1 MQSYWLFHFKKKI
14 LGKITWK
21 FNDNY
26 VYVEIGNVC
35 DSVMP
40 LINFRYSFSFLHFQ
54 PALFYKS
61 KVNEM
66 QQIILVKYKSGI
78 NPLF

>member
-1 MQSYWLFHFKKKI
+1 MQSYWLFHFLKI

-40 LINFRYSFSFLHFQ
+40 LINFRDGFSFLIFQ

-66 QQIILVKYKSGI
+66 QQIILVEYKSGI

>member
-1 MQSYWLFHFKKKI
+1 MQSYWLFHLKKI

-40 LINFRYSFSFLHFQ
+40 LINFRNGFSFLHFQ
-54 PALFYKS
+54 PALFYKR

-66 QQIILVKYKSGI
+66 QQIILKNTKVV
-78 NPLF
+78 